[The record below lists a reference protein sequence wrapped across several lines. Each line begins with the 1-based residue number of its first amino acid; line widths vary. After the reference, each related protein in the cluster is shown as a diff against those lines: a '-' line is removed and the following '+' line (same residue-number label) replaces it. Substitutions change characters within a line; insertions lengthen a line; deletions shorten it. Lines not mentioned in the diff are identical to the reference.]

1 MILNEISQKEKNN
14 TPYESTYIANL
25 KNETNKTEEK
35 QSHRYREQTGGC
47 QSFKGSAVGQIR
59 WRGFRGTNFQLQNKS
74 QGCNLYKRNTVNNT
88 VITLYGDRWLLD
100 LLWSIH
106 NVFKC

>member
-1 MILNEISQKEKNN
+1 MNMILNEISQKEKNN

-47 QSFKGSAVGQIR
+47 QEGSTTTVLPMNTQDLSPLGWTGWISLQSKG
-59 WRGFRGTNFQLQNKS
+59 L
-74 QGCNLYKRNTVNNT
+74 
-88 VITLYGDRWLLD
+88 
-100 LLWSIH
+100 
-106 NVFKC
+106 

>member
-47 QSFKGSAVGQIR
+47 QEGSR
-59 WRGFRGTNFQLQNKS
+59 WKDEIRGTK
-74 QGCNLYKRNTVNNT
+74 YKLPAIR
-88 VITLYGDRWLLD
+88 
-100 LLWSIH
+100 
-106 NVFKC
+106 